1 VLAFVFTPTTSFTE
15 RQLAIA
21 ACDVLG
27 GGGLPHP
34 LKKNHTKSKKKG
46 TTFWLFALS
55 GTVWYIS
62 CV

>member
-27 GGGLPHP
+27 GGGGITTP
-34 LKKNHTKSKKKG
+34 LKKKITRNQRRKEPH
-46 TTFWLFALS
+46 S
-55 GTVWYIS
+55 GFLH
-62 CV
+62 